1 MTPLFTNLL
10 KSDKNW
16 IDIGVKRQY
25 IMENEDYFFEIDENV
40 ESDKVF
46 VLIIYDII
54 DNKKRLKL
62 SKLLLGYGFRI
73 QKSAFEAV
81 ITKKKYK
88 ELLER
93 LPSYAS
99 QEDSIRVYKII
110 GKGQAVSFGKKT
122 DNETEDII
130 VI

>member
-1 MTPLFTNLL
+1 
-10 KSDKNW
+10 
-16 IDIGVKRQY
+16 
-25 IMENEDYFFEIDENV
+25 MEDENYFFEIDEHI

-46 VLIIYDII
+46 VLIIYDIT

-73 QKSAFEAV
+73 QKSAFEAM
-81 ITKKKYK
+81 ITKRKYK

-93 LPSYAS
+93 LPAYTSS
-99 QEDSIRVYKII
+99 EDSIRVYKII
-110 GKGQAVSFGKKT
+110 GKGQVVSFGKKA
-122 DNETEDII
+122 EEEMEDII

>member
-1 MTPLFTNLL
+1 M
-10 KSDKNW
+10 DK
-16 IDIGVKRQY
+16 
-25 IMENEDYFFEIDENV
+25 ENYFFEIQENPAN
-40 ESDKVF
+40 DKVF

-93 LPSYAS
+93 LPGFVGVD
-99 QEDSIRVYKII
+99 DSIRVYKII
-110 GKGQAVSFGKKT
+110 GTGQVTTFGKST
-122 DNETEDII
+122 EENIEDII
-130 VI
+130 II

>member
-1 MTPLFTNLL
+1 MNM
-10 KSDKNW
+10 D
-16 IDIGVKRQY
+16 D
-25 IMENEDYFFEIDENV
+25 ENYFFHIDENI

-46 VLIIYDII
+46 VLIIYDIT

-73 QKSAFEAV
+73 QKSAFEAM
-81 ITKKKYK
+81 ITKRKYK

-93 LPSYAS
+93 LPAYTSS
-99 QEDSIRVYKII
+99 EDSIRVYKII
-110 GKGQAVSFGKKT
+110 GKGQVMSFGKRT
-122 DNETEDII
+122 EEENEDII